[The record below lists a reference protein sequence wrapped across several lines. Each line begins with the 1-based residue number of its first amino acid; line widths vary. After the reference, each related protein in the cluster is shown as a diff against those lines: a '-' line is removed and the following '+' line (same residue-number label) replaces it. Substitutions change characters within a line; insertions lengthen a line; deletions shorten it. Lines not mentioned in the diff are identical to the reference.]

1 MMMSG
6 FNPLTA
12 ALFPREVRNMR
23 SLWSCGLVT
32 AAMVVGLTEMASA
45 QTRPGSS
52 GSLTGGS
59 TGGFTG
65 GSMFSSGSSGLGG
78 GLGGSSGG
86 LGGGLGGG
94 QGGLGGGQ
102 GGLGGGLGGQSGLG
116 GGQQGG
122 LGGSNPFGQQ
132 NSGFIGRNGSNNQFI
147 GANAQGQNGQ
157 NSQFGNQSRQGGRG
171 QRNQANQNQFNQNS
185 GGQDA
190 NRNAGVR
197 PRQKV
202 AFEHPTVQTTAAVT
216 KIETQFKK
224 LSTKMSG
231 LGAVQ
236 LTAEADGTVVLTGA
250 AASRADARLAES
262 MVRLEPGVRSVR
274 NEMTYP
280 PVVDE
285 VQ

>member
-1 MMMSG
+1 MVSG
-6 FNPLTA
+6 FIPLMA

-32 AAMVVGLTEMASA
+32 AAMVVGLTEIASA

-78 GLGGSSGG
+78 TSGG

-157 NSQFGNQSRQGGRG
+157 NGQLGNQGRQGGRG
-171 QRNQANQNQFNQNS
+171 QRNQPTQNQFNQNS
-185 GGQDA
+185 GGQDAA

-224 LSTKMSG
+224 LSSKIAA
-231 LGAVQ
+231 LGSVQ
-236 LTAEADGTVVLTGA
+236 LTAESDGTVVLTGT
-250 AASRADARLAES
+250 AASRADAKLAES

-280 PVVDE
+280 PSVDE